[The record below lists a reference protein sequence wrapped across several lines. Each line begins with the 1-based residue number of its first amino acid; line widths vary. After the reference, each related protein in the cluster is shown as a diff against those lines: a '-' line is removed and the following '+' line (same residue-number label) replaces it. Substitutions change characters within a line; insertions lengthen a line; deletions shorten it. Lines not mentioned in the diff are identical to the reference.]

1 MGIPKCRWCP
11 SLAEV
16 KVKVCQSA
24 KSLECDKGRVNEL
37 TFTAGIDFQILVVG
51 GSLTMKIFKHPG
63 ADPTWCPEK
72 RANWVNGANRE
83 TTVHGKLRVCLL
95 WCWDLYSGHL
105 VPHYSGD
112 AQLRDRRSNGYGG
125 QCWGR
130 GTPRCKSGLCSV
142 CERGEG
148 SCCRSNFRDW
158 SPECSGHGS
167 RGKHRCSD
175 TNGECLKVCGLR
187 NSDGT
192 YRPGVKIVRRA
203 CAPIAMCVEV
213 CAGRHVTHRERN
225 SIFSTRIHFHLR
237 LSNH

>member
-1 MGIPKCRWCP
+1 
-11 SLAEV
+11 
-16 KVKVCQSA
+16 
-24 KSLECDKGRVNEL
+24 
-37 TFTAGIDFQILVVG
+37 
-51 GSLTMKIFKHPG
+51 MKIFKHPG

-95 WCWDLYSGHL
+95 WCWDRYSGHL

-112 AQLRDRRSNGYGG
+112 AQLMDRRSNGYGG

-192 YRPGVKIVRRA
+192 YRPGVNIVRRA

-237 LSNH
+237 LARVAWYICKLKDQLILSV

>member
-1 MGIPKCRWCP
+1 
-11 SLAEV
+11 
-16 KVKVCQSA
+16 
-24 KSLECDKGRVNEL
+24 
-37 TFTAGIDFQILVVG
+37 
-51 GSLTMKIFKHPG
+51 MKIFKHPG

-72 RANWVNGANRE
+72 RANWVNGANHE

-175 TNGECLKVCGLR
+175 TNGECLKVCGLK

-192 YRPGVKIVRRA
+192 YRPYIIPGRTYGIMYGLYRTLYRILYRTVLYRNYIIPYIIPYIIVVSRKQRD
-203 CAPIAMCVEV
+203 VGGES
-213 CAGRHVTHRERN
+213 GYRQSR
-225 SIFSTRIHFHLR
+225 
-237 LSNH
+237 